1 MPYHGGGNTSVGQYR
16 VRWKHHGRRIASRA
30 RGLLERQAKPSHHY
44 WVLVRERD
52 GRVWAGPHRW
62 QGITFTE
69 AQRFWYLFTNVESAN
84 AAIIGSGFVGVAVKQ
99 IA

>member
-1 MPYHGGGNTSVGQYR
+1 M
-16 VRWKHHGRRIASRA
+16 RWRYHGRRIKSRA
-30 RGLLERQAKPSHHY
+30 KGLLERQAKPSLDR
-44 WVLVRERD
+44 WVLVRQRD

-69 AQRFWYLFTNVESAN
+69 SDRFWYKFTNVESAQ
-84 AAIIGSGFVGVAVKQ
+84 AAIAGQGVVGVSAKQ

>member
-1 MPYHGGGNTSVGQYR
+1 M
-16 VRWKHHGRRIASRA
+16 RWAYLGRRITSRM
-30 RGLLERQAKPSHHY
+30 RSLTERQARPCDSR

-69 AQRFWYLFTNVESAN
+69 AQRFWYLFANIESAN
-84 AAIIGSGFVGVAVKQ
+84 AAIIGNGFAGVTVKQ
-99 IA
+99 II

>member
-1 MPYHGGGNTSVGQYR
+1 M
-16 VRWKHHGRRIASRA
+16 
-30 RGLLERQAKPSHHY
+30 
-44 WVLVRERD
+44 LVRNRD

-84 AAIIGSGFVGVAVKQ
+84 AAIIGNGFAGVTVKQ
-99 IA
+99 II

>member
-1 MPYHGGGNTSVGQYR
+1 M
-16 VRWKHHGRRIASRA
+16 
-30 RGLLERQAKPSHHY
+30 
-44 WVLVRERD
+44 LVRDRD

-69 AQRFWYLFTNVESAN
+69 AERFWYLFTNVESAN
-84 AAIIGSGFVGVAVKQ
+84 AAIIGNGFVGVSAKQ

>member
-1 MPYHGGGNTSVGQYR
+1 M
-16 VRWKHHGRRIASRA
+16 RWAYLGRRITSRM
-30 RGLLERQAKPSHHY
+30 RSLTERQARPCDSR

-69 AQRFWYLFTNVESAN
+69 AERFWYQVRQRRKRERCHYRERVCRCDSKADNLNRGKAT
-84 AAIIGSGFVGVAVKQ
+84 I
-99 IA
+99 

>member
-1 MPYHGGGNTSVGQYR
+1 M
-16 VRWKHHGRRIASRA
+16 RWAYLGRRITSRM
-30 RGLLERQAKPSHHY
+30 RSLTERQARPGGSR

-69 AQRFWYLFTNVESAN
+69 AERFWYWFANVESAN
-84 AAIIGSGFVGVAVKQ
+84 AAIIGNGFAGVTVKQ
-99 IA
+99 II

>member
-1 MPYHGGGNTSVGQYR
+1 MRWAYLGKRVTSQFRSV
-16 VRWKHHGRRIASRA
+16 
-30 RGLLERQAKPSHHY
+30 LERRATYSPAR

-69 AQRFWYLFTNVESAN
+69 AQRFWYLFANIESAN
-84 AAIIGSGFVGVAVKQ
+84 AAIIGSGFVGVTVKQ

>member
-1 MPYHGGGNTSVGQYR
+1 M
-16 VRWKHHGRRIASRA
+16 RWKYHGRRIKSRA
-30 RGLLERQAKPSHHY
+30 KGLLERQAKPSLDR

-52 GRVWAGPHRW
+52 GRVWAGPYRW

-69 AQRFWYLFTNVESAN
+69 AERFWYQFTNVESAQ
-84 AAIIGSGFVGVAVKQ
+84 AASISYGFVGVSAKQ

>member
-1 MPYHGGGNTSVGQYR
+1 MRSLT
-16 VRWKHHGRRIASRA
+16 
-30 RGLLERQAKPSHHY
+30 ERQAQPGGSR

-69 AQRFWYLFTNVESAN
+69 AERFWYLFTNVESAN
-84 AAIIGSGFVGVAVKQ
+84 AAVIGSGFVGVAVKQ

>member
-1 MPYHGGGNTSVGQYR
+1 M
-16 VRWKHHGRRIASRA
+16 RWRYHGRRIKSRA
-30 RGLLERQAKPSHHY
+30 RGLLERQARPSLDR

-69 AQRFWYLFTNVESAN
+69 AERFWYWFANVESAN
-84 AAIIGSGFVGVAVKQ
+84 AAIIGNGFAGVTVKQ
-99 IA
+99 II

>member
-1 MPYHGGGNTSVGQYR
+1 M
-16 VRWKHHGRRIASRA
+16 RWRYHGRRIKSRA
-30 RGLLERQAKPSHHY
+30 RGLLERQARPSLDR

-69 AQRFWYLFTNVESAN
+69 AERFWYLFANIESAN
-84 AAIIGSGFVGVAVKQ
+84 AAIIGSGFVGVSVWQ
-99 IA
+99 IV

>member
-1 MPYHGGGNTSVGQYR
+1 M
-16 VRWKHHGRRIASRA
+16 RWAYLGRRITSRM
-30 RGLLERQAKPSHHY
+30 RSLTERQTRPSGSR

-52 GRVWAGPHRW
+52 RRVWAGPHRW

-69 AQRFWYLFTNVESAN
+69 AERFWYLFTNVESAN
-84 AAIIGSGFVGVAVKQ
+84 AAIIGNGFVGVSAKQ

>member
-1 MPYHGGGNTSVGQYR
+1 M
-16 VRWKHHGRRIASRA
+16 RWRYHGRRIKSRA
-30 RGLLERQAKPSHHY
+30 RGLLERQARPSLDR

-69 AQRFWYLFTNVESAN
+69 AERFWYLFANIESAN
-84 AAIIGSGFVGVAVKQ
+84 AAIIGSGFVGVSVRQ
-99 IA
+99 IV